1 MAQPGPA
8 VHRVMRA
15 PAGAG
20 RREGAECRAG
30 IFRGIEISAP
40 PPGRERGSEQKPGHE
55 SGPEPGREPDPASD
69 DALMLRY
76 ASGDYAAF
84 ETLYRRHKDAVYR
97 YFLRQMDAASAAD
110 GHQDTWT
117 RVIANRARY
126 RAEGRFRAWLFA
138 IAHNVLAD
146 RRRRSMRDAALYPAT
161 SAAVDEMAG
170 GEASPER
177 GAAGIEAAQ
186 KLDAL
191 IRRLPV
197 AQREALIMH
206 KESGLSLRQIAAVT
220 GATEEGVKSRL
231 RYAMEKLRAG
241 MRDHV

>member
-1 MAQPGPA
+1 
-8 VHRVMRA
+8 
-15 PAGAG
+15 
-20 RREGAECRAG
+20 
-30 IFRGIEISAP
+30 
-40 PPGRERGSEQKPGHE
+40 
-55 SGPEPGREPDPASD
+55 
-69 DALMLRY
+69 MLRY

-146 RRRRSMRDAALYPAT
+146 RRRQSMREAALYPAT

-170 GEASPER
+170 GGASPER
-177 GAAGIEAAQ
+177 GAAGIEAARR
-186 KLDAL
+186 LHAL

-206 KESGLSLRQIAAVT
+206 KESGLSLKQIAAVT